1 MNSTPARVIR
11 PPGRLGG
18 RFRFCRP
25 LDRRPQAQ
33 AAARSA
39 CIHGK
44 SCGCEVL
51 AELIRGLEKCF
62 AGGRALVSARAP
74 FERRPAHPRRRRHRP
89 RCRRCAL
96 APSHFLP
103 RPPTWSKRRPTW
115 LPTRQSILVLADG
128 ASSPPRSPRPPAR
141 PLRRPQVPASIRDIV
156 ASISAEHGP
165 AKHGSG
171 DAVDSTTPNKATET
185 FIGLPPVDALF
196 GAFVSENDRERV
208 NDPLVQTSNR
218 RARDAPLPLARSS
231 AFGSGPVVHGVRVTI
246 R

>member
-1 MNSTPARVIR
+1 MGFTRTRPDNFYRSKSGRRDAPAAVSFLPPPRSTAADS
-11 PPGRLGG
+11 GG
-18 RFRFCRP
+18 
-25 LDRRPQAQ
+25 
-33 AAARSA
+33 A

-51 AELIRGLEKCF
+51 AELIRAWKNVSR
-62 AGGRALVSARAP
+62 AGGRALVSAQAP

-89 RCRRCAL
+89 RGRRCAL

-141 PLRRPQVPASIRDIV
+141 PLRRPRSPASIRDIV

-208 NDPLVQTSNR
+208 NDPLVQMSNR
-218 RARDAPLPLARSS
+218 RARDAP
-231 AFGSGPVVHGVRVTI
+231 
-246 R
+246 